1 MLETYKSKFFEVLLL
16 STCVKILLIP
26 AYHSTD
32 FEVHRNWLAIAHS
45 LPLNRWYY
53 DDTNEWTLDYPPL
66 FAYFEWLL
74 AKVAQF
80 VDPEMLQL
88 HNSNYVSKRTKYFQR
103 FSVIIMDVVYAC
115 GAWRMLKAFRTLHI
129 RYQPITAEALLL
141 LNVGLLFID
150 HIHFQYNGFLF
161 GVLLLSISC
170 LLEDRFL
177 LGCTV
182 FATLLNLKHIYLYM
196 APAFG
201 VYLLKFYCLDS
212 KRSTFTSVLKLT
224 IAGLVPFA
232 ISFGPFWQHLPQIL
246 SRLFP
251 FRRGLTHSYWA
262 PNFWALYNTADK
274 VVAKALNMSIAE
286 KYTSGI
292 VQNYEH
298 SVLPSVRPL
307 ATFILTIAAMLP
319 ILIKLLCYTTKSE
332 SKITFLR
339 SVVLCSL
346 SSFLFGWH
354 VHEKAILMSLIP
366 FCFLFFV
373 HAQDA
378 KYAFLLSAAGYYSL
392 FPLLFDSDL
401 IVIRYSL
408 YLAYMTFMDAQMLR
422 FYKTPPIMN
431 LWEDLYIDGFVLLPL
446 YDHVI
451 SPVMSL
457 NEKLPFL
464 SLLLTSVYCSVG
476 VLYVFVRY
484 YLYALDLKF
493 AFKQKG
499 KRELSRMET
508 KSRMKAQ
515 VKKKVKSLKEKLQ

>member
-1 MLETYKSKFFEVLLL
+1 MLTIVSFRLLKMLETYKSKFFEVLLL

-74 AKVAQF
+74 AKVAQH

-88 HNSNYVSKRTKYFQR
+88 HNSNYVSKK
-103 FSVIIMDVVYAC
+103 
-115 GAWRMLKAFRTLHI
+115 
-129 RYQPITAEALLL
+129 
-141 LNVGLLFID
+141 LNIF
-150 HIHFQYNGFLF
+150 NA
-161 GVLLLSISC
+161 SRC
-170 LLEDRFL
+170 LLEERYL

-182 FATLLNLKHIYLYM
+182 FATLLNLKHIYLYT

-201 VYLLKFYCLDS
+201 VYLLKFYCLDN

-251 FRRGLTHSYWA
+251 FRRGLTHAYWA

-274 VVAKALNMSIAE
+274 VVAKALNISIAE

-307 ATFILTIAAMLP
+307 ATFILTVAAMLP
-319 ILIKLLCYTTKSE
+319 VLIKLLCYTTKSE
-332 SKITFLR
+332 SKIMFLR

-431 LWEDLYIDGFVLLPL
+431 VWEDLYIDGFVLLPL

-451 SPVMSL
+451 SPAMSL

-508 KSRMKAQ
+508 KSRMKTQ